1 MEWFL
6 ITFVFDVLRPVVLE
20 IESIG
25 ITV

>member
-25 ITV
+25 ITL